1 MTIAKWPSIS
11 ANWASWPLEQRDY
24 ADARRHCQDAMTAFR
39 QLGEPESEAGV
50 WHILG
55 VIAQK
60 ESAWDEAERSFREA
74 IRLRET
80 TGDPAGIAHTA
91 SQLGIVCDG
100 TGRLAEAETWYRRA
114 LYAFATLGDRRNEA
128 ACANNVAA
136 LLLDVDA
143 QPLAAQPAE
152 FQDRDLLA
160 EAAALA
166 ERAAGIFEN
175 ISDPSLQVWVVY
187 GQLAGIAKR
196 RGQGEAARAWRRKER
211 ASFAA
216 FPGAWANL
224 PSWVEGVAQAVAAA
238 CAGNVELRPQI
249 EELFPRFKEDNWQI
263 VDAIRRIWAG
273 ERDLESLTDDI
284 DRNSALIVQRILGV
298 LAGEPSPFEA
308 APAPSSPASAPQG
321 EQQQGFT
328 LEQLFGVV
336 AAACQGDAQAQQMAP
351 LLVQALQQP
360 AMPAEIQ
367 TLGGVMARILA
378 GERDPAL
385 AAGLTGELRGAVEG
399 LIREIGD

>member
-1 MTIAKWPSIS
+1 M
-11 ANWASWPLEQRDY
+11 
-24 ADARRHCQDAMTAFR
+24 
-39 QLGEPESEAGV
+39 
-50 WHILG
+50 
-55 VIAQK
+55 
-60 ESAWDEAERSFREA
+60 
-74 IRLRET
+74 
-80 TGDPAGIAHTA
+80 
-91 SQLGIVCDG
+91 SQ
-100 TGRLAEAETWYRRA
+100 
-114 LYAFATLGDRRNEA
+114 
-128 ACANNVAA
+128 
-136 LLLDVDA
+136 
-143 QPLAAQPAE
+143 
-152 FQDRDLLA
+152 
-160 EAAALA
+160 
-166 ERAAGIFEN
+166 
-175 ISDPSLQVWVVY
+175 
-187 GQLAGIAKR
+187 
-196 RGQGEAARAWRRKER
+196 
-211 ASFAA
+211 
-216 FPGAWANL
+216 
-224 PSWVEGVAQAVAAA
+224 
-238 CAGNVELRPQI
+238 LRPQI